1 MLDQKVNEAIR
12 VLWMSTEYDRS
23 NDIKKMPEEA
33 AAEKDGD
40 ACLLLSRCYC
50 GACFIPEK
58 FNFEEDDVKCEEY
71 LDMSIRSLN
80 RTSISF
86 ETKKHHSTCKQLND
100 VFFYIFIFRV
110 CAIRSSLQVSLPGP
124 LQYKHQ

>member
-1 MLDQKVNEAIR
+1 
-12 VLWMSTEYDRS
+12 MSTEYDRS
-23 NDIKKMPEEA
+23 NDIKKMLEEA
-33 AAEKDGD
+33 VAEKDGD
-40 ACLLLSRCYC
+40 ACLLLSRCYG

-86 ETKKHHSTCKQLND
+86 ETKKHHSSCKQLND